1 MNRLMEHLVEGIP
14 TETEVDISALRQSA
28 DGWEAETGKRR
39 LGSGD
44 WEAETASGASYRSTG
59 LILTPPPP
67 QALALLAAGNVHL
80 ASMDAELLGQIDYSS
95 TITGIFRIDGKSK
108 IPAPG
113 AVHRPAESLP
123 WIADNRQKGVSQNE
137 TVITINSNGDY
148 VQRYW
153 DAAGS
158 GDCGDDF
165 ECLVDENELERMQA
179 AVKRIIKPRL
189 DDVRYYF
196 LCGACQKRIETTA
209 AGVEVVAR
217 VDVIV
222 V

>member
-1 MNRLMEHLVEGIP
+1 MQNHFVVVTYDIP
-14 TETEVDISALRQSA
+14 SD
-28 DGWEAETGKRR
+28 KRR
-39 LGSGD
+39 TKLHK
-44 WEAETASGASYRSTG
+44 TLCSYG
-59 LILTPPPP
+59 TPV
-67 QALALLAAGNVHL
+67 Q
-80 ASMDAELLGQIDYSS
+80 YS
-95 TITGIFRIDGKSK
+95 
-108 IPAPG
+108 
-113 AVHRPAESLP
+113 V
-123 WIADNRQKGVSQNE
+123 
-137 TVITINSNGDY
+137 
-148 VQRYW
+148 
-153 DAAGS
+153 
-158 GDCGDDF
+158 F